1 MSAPLAPRFPAMAT
15 VPSFQTMDRLHFL
28 ATGERLPPIAGDA
41 CPHPTEYYI
50 KKTSQ
55 RQQRARAYTMLID
68 TARSSNM
75 ILPVKPGEVNG
86 VHYNKILGIR
96 GGIILFDGD
105 QSVMTLW
112 PDGRE
117 VVEPTP
123 PSSEASS
130 PRRGFRLRSPPFTA
144 AAGGGRSVSPILG
157 VDVDDPTGEEVS
169 VERVQVVTPPPL
181 PTQFVSRLRPNFR
194 RLLVELSDEALAMEL
209 EEWSEECARAE
220 EHVQAIQCERA
231 RRRLSA
237 QAGGAE

>member
-1 MSAPLAPRFPAMAT
+1 MSAFSAPRFPSMAT

-68 TARSSNM
+68 AARSSNM
-75 ILPVKPGEVNG
+75 ILSVKPGEVNG

-130 PRRGFRLRSPPFTA
+130 PRRGFRLRTPPFVA
-144 AAGGGRSVSPILG
+144 ASCGGRSVSPILG
-157 VDVDDPTGEEVS
+157 VDVDDPSGEEV
-169 VERVQVVTPPPL
+169 VVQPTPHPL
-181 PTQFVSRLRPNFR
+181 PTHFVSRLRPNFR
-194 RLLVELSDEALAMEL
+194 RLLSELSDEALAMEL

-220 EHVQAIQCERA
+220 EHIQAIQCERA
-231 RRRLSA
+231 RRLGVGAPSA
-237 QAGGAE
+237 E

>member
-1 MSAPLAPRFPAMAT
+1 
-15 VPSFQTMDRLHFL
+15 MDRLHFL
-28 ATGERLPPIAGDA
+28 ATGERLPPIGGDE

-68 TARSSNM
+68 IARSSNM

-86 VHYNKILGIR
+86 VLYNKILGIR
-96 GGIILFDGD
+96 SGIILFDGE

-130 PRRGFRLRSPPFTA
+130 PRRGFRLRSPPFVA
-144 AAGGGRSVSPILG
+144 ASGGGRSVSPILA
-157 VDVDDPTGEEVS
+157 VDVDILAGEEVP
-169 VERVQVVTPPPL
+169 VQQSPPL
-181 PTQFVSRLRPNFR
+181 PTHFVSRLRPNFR
-194 RLLVELSDEALAMEL
+194 RLLAELSDDALAMEL
-209 EEWSEECARAE
+209 EEWTEECARAE
-220 EHVQAIQCERA
+220 EHVQAIQWERA
-231 RRRLSA
+231 RRL
-237 QAGGAE
+237 GVGAPVAPAAAAE